1 MKPDKDNFHLTY
13 FSDQLPTSL
22 DFHWGD
28 AFSVFFLI
36 SGRASYTMEKYTRRL
51 HPGELWLISSH
62 YRPPQPISFGCQPPC
77 KGYLLQI
84 GPEFLHRAAPLI
96 ADLTSCFSSGE
107 RGCVLVQPDAPTL
120 SCLEEICGKILL
132 CQKEEAFGSNA
143 LSHIYLLEFL
153 IYLNRAY
160 FSRPSMFHKE
170 YLENEKVNEVLAY
183 IDENLSSDLTL
194 ERLADLC
201 FISKYHLS
209 REFGRVVG
217 TSVHRYLIQKRLVMA
232 KQMMR
237 QGMSSTEVYQHCG
250 FGDYSN
256 FYRAFKAEYHITP
269 KEFLARLRQPVPDAP
284 GMFSR

>member
-132 CQKEEAFGSNA
+132 CQKEEAFGSGIIC
-143 LSHIYLLEFL
+143 LSSA
-153 IYLNRAY
+153 NRRQICAGETPY
-160 FSRPSMFHKE
+160 FSE
-170 YLENEKVNEVLAY
+170 
-183 IDENLSSDLTL
+183 SSI
-194 ERLADLC
+194 RSGSC
-201 FISKYHLS
+201 K
-209 REFGRVVG
+209 
-217 TSVHRYLIQKRLVMA
+217 
-232 KQMMR
+232 
-237 QGMSSTEVYQHCG
+237 
-250 FGDYSN
+250 
-256 FYRAFKAEYHITP
+256 ITP
-269 KEFLARLRQPVPDAP
+269 RPIGLHA
-284 GMFSR
+284 

>member
-1 MKPDKDNFHLTY
+1 MKPDKDNFDLTY

-107 RGCVLVQPDAPTL
+107 RGCVLVQPDVPTL

-201 FISKYHLS
+201 FISKYHLAHQFKACTGMPVY
-209 REFGRVVG
+209 RYIIKQRV
-217 TSVHRYLIQKRLVMA
+217 TAARNLICSGLSA
-232 KQMMR
+232 
-237 QGMSSTEVYQHCG
+237 TEACMQCG
-250 FGDYSN
+250 FNDYSN
-256 FYRAFKAEYHITP
+256 FLKAFKREFGCTP
-269 KEFLARLRQPVPDAP
+269 KAFQKQR
-284 GMFSR
+284 